1 MIELV
6 TFDLDG
12 TLVDTAGEIA
22 EAANLTLV
30 DFGRVRQPRPLIEGL
45 IGTGAHSLM
54 LQLLTLADPQRQ
66 LDREQVLARF
76 ELRYAETAGTA
87 GQPYADAL
95 ESLQRLRA
103 DGVRLACV
111 TNKEQRHA
119 QHVLEAAAL
128 ADCFE
133 LLVGGDTLAWK
144 KPDARVLRHVI
155 AQFGSTPART
165 AHVGDSAIDLAAA
178 RSAGVADWA
187 VPWGYNAGRPIEQ
200 DQPTRLFRSLPQLAD
215 HVLALRRAHEPSQQ
229 HQRTLAA
236 DGASS

>member
-1 MIELV
+1 MIDLI

-12 TLVDTAGEIA
+12 TLVDTAGEIV

-30 DFGRVRQPRPLIEGL
+30 DFGQAPQPRPLIEGL

-54 LQLLTLADPQRQ
+54 LQLLTRVDPQQQ
-66 LDREQVLARF
+66 LDRELVLARF

-87 GQPYADAL
+87 GQPYADVL

-111 TNKEQRHA
+111 TNKERRHA
-119 QHVLEAAAL
+119 QHVLEVTAL

-133 LLVGGDTLAWK
+133 LLIGGDTLAWK
-144 KPDARVLRHVI
+144 KPDPRVLQHVI

-165 AHVGDSAIDLAAA
+165 AHVGDSAIDLGAA

-200 DQPTRLFRSLPQLAD
+200 DQPTRLFHSFPRLAD
-215 HVLALRRAHEPSQQ
+215 HVLALRHADEPSRDLQQ
-229 HQRTLAA
+229 DFAT
-236 DGASS
+236 DGVGQ